1 MKKRLGILVALMV
14 ALAVISVSAFGFFNF
29 GYTHGI
35 PDNDGKMYAGF
46 AFGPD
51 NSEFNVNFYLGDMW
65 TKDQSLPKATPNDAD
80 LFLGLEAFYSGSTDV
95 LDVTVGSFL
104 ESPPLVGW
112 PGVGVEKVGFYG
124 DLVVH
129 VLPQTDSGVVWDL
142 FASFELDVTGGD
154 LGLKAEVG
162 FEVEL

>member
-1 MKKRLGILVALMV
+1 MKKRLGSLVALMV

-51 NSEFNVNFYLGDMW
+51 GSEFNVNAYLGDMW
-65 TKDQSLPKATPNDAD
+65 TMSNHPGPPNALEPD

-104 ESPPLVGW
+104 ESNPLTAW
-112 PGVGVEKVGFYG
+112 PAVALASVGFYG

-142 FASFELDVTGGD
+142 FASFELDVTGAD

>member
-1 MKKRLGILVALMV
+1 MKRALVLSLAVMV

-35 PDNDGKMYAGF
+35 PDNDGKLYAGF

-51 NSEFNVNFYLGDMW
+51 GSEFNVNVYLTDMW
-65 TKDQSLPKATPNDAD
+65 GIKASNPNKGSSLMA
-80 LFLGLEAFYSGSTDV
+80 LGLEAFYTGETDV

-104 ESPPLVGW
+104 ESNPLTTW
-112 PGVGVEKVGFYG
+112 PAAPIASVGFFG

-142 FASFELDVTGGD
+142 FASFELDVTGAN
-154 LGLKAEVG
+154 LGLTAVVG